1 VISTVNIRS
10 SDQGFTL
17 LELIVVGVL
26 IGLMLAVTIPN
37 IQSLLVNDPL
47 KKSARLIV
55 AAMTEAKRKGMGSEK
70 GAILAVDMAANKLV
84 IRSGAKKQD
93 QSGTK
98 SADSRTVKLADS
110 VSIISIWTQVS
121 EHRSDTIISL
131 WVNRRGMIEPVI
143 INVSDGERVM
153 GLKSSP
159 FLADIEVV
167 DRELSPSARLFA
179 QSTLN
184 Q

>member
-1 VISTVNIRS
+1 MISTVNIRS

-47 KKSARLIV
+47 KESVRLIA
-55 AAMTEAKRKGMGSEK
+55 AAMTEAKRKGMGSE
-70 GAILAVDMAANKLV
+70 GAILAVDVAANKLV

-93 QSGTK
+93 QPGTK
-98 SADSRTVKLADS
+98 SADSQTVKLADS
-110 VSIISIWTQVS
+110 VSIISIWTHVS
-121 EHRSDTIISL
+121 ERRSDTIISL
-131 WVNRRGMIEPVI
+131 WVNKRGMIEPVI